1 MIHTNYDTLRT
12 MIQTV
17 PYKLYCI
24 QHRLLY
30 KKGVFLNEKVI
41 SNNQFALFFVKSD
54 VDTDIYWLY
63 CKKNG
68 FIEKY
73 NIANIPNYKTSVL
86 MNSLFRNIKENRNLD
101 SLEESDDEE
110 EFENIRDDKYVYL
123 DKIICMKCVYC
134 SKYNRWTPLEV
145 VDSKVVTEKSE
156 ILLMEKK

>member
-1 MIHTNYDTLRT
+1 M
-12 MIQTV
+12 
-17 PYKLYCI
+17 
-24 QHRLLY
+24 
-30 KKGVFLNEKVI
+30 NEKVI

-101 SLEESDDEE
+101 SLEESDGEE